1 MPPNTVSSVKAENT
15 SIYDSSS
22 CERSYMSQQTPPS
35 PTPRTATAGIDAE
48 HRNAYTTPPSDSP
61 PSASS
66 PALSY
71 AKYAASSSSSSTS
84 HHNPPPY
91 ATAGNSN
98 YHHHHRHAS
107 NNTRTSSS
115 EYSLV
120 DSATTTPATN
130 MMTEPAALSFTRTM
144 YNNNILS
151 LDKSSI
157 LQVDLRARID
167 RGFFLADNDWTCYR
181 RNYFQL
187 STAFTLQGIGV
198 IYDGQSLP
206 CWVKKQQQQE
216 KKKNNEEEEEQQ
228 LHAVERFMVGI
239 SSHVAN
245 SDKAVELVEYSPKR
259 DKGPTNTPQPR
270 PLTPGGNLTLSS
282 VNGTPAIATFERIQ
296 FKSATANNGKRRA
309 AQQYYVVAVNLYAQ
323 LNTGELIS
331 VASID
336 STPVVVRGRSP
347 GHYADGAA
355 AAAAATAVT
364 TTATTGTPT
373 TVQAIV
379 TTAATPTPTASQV
392 PIPAAGNN
400 HSIDHHQH
408 HHPPPPPP
416 PHPQQQACLP
426 HYDYMGVPYAA
437 TPQPHPL
444 PPPSYMAFGVHER
457 YHSSP
462 DLPVESAWHRASTGG
477 YPPPHP
483 SYCYDATAQQQQQQQ
498 QSPHPRQQHH
508 PSLPPPHQQQAYY
521 HDMWRHMAQQQ
532 NMAATTP
539 TTTTADVKK
548 NEMIMKRS
556 LDDSDIDTSRN
567 TRLRSS

>member
-22 CERSYMSQQTPPS
+22 CERSYMSQQQTPPS
-35 PTPRTATAGIDAE
+35 PTPRIAPTGIDAE

-61 PSASS
+61 PSAPS
-66 PALSY
+66 PTISY
-71 AKYAASSSSSSTS
+71 GKYASSSSSTPGAS
-84 HHNPPPY
+84 HHHLP
-91 ATAGNSN
+91 TFN
-98 YHHHHRHAS
+98 YHHHHHRHAS
-107 NNTRTSSS
+107 NNTRNSS
-115 EYSLV
+115 EYPLV
-120 DSATTTPATN
+120 ESTPTPL
-130 MMTEPAALSFTRTM
+130 MTEPTSLSFTRTI

-206 CWVKKQQQQE
+206 CWVKQKP
-216 KKKNNEEEEEQQ
+216 KNKNDDEE

-245 SDKAVELVEYSPKR
+245 SDKAVDLVEYSPKR

-282 VNGTPAIATFERIQ
+282 VNGTPSIATFERIQ

-309 AQQYYVVAVNLYAQ
+309 AQQYYVVTVNLYAQ
-323 LNTGELIS
+323 LNTGDLIS

-336 STPVVVRGRSP
+336 STPIVVRGRSP

-355 AAAAATAVT
+355 AAAAAA
-364 TTATTGTPT
+364 TATTTTPT
-373 TVQAIV
+373 GNPSTTTVV
-379 TTAATPTPTASQV
+379 TTSTTSTPQV
-392 PIPAAGNN
+392 PVASIPPGNN
-400 HSIDHHQH
+400 TSHPIE
-408 HHPPPPPP
+408 HHP
-416 PHPQQQACLP
+416 QQACLP
-426 HYDYMGVPYAA
+426 HHYDYMGVPYAA

-444 PPPSYMAFGVHER
+444 PPPSYMTFGVHER

-462 DLPVESAWHRASTGG
+462 DLPVESAWHRAPAGG
-477 YPPPHP
+477 YPPP
-483 SYCYDATAQQQQQQQ
+483 SYCYDT
-498 QSPHPRQQHH
+498 PHPRQQQH
-508 PSLPPPHQQQAYY
+508 PSLPPPQQQQAYY

-532 NMAATTP
+532 NLATP
-539 TTTTADVKK
+539 TPTTADVKK
-548 NEMIMKRS
+548 NEMAMKRS